1 MEQQGGE
8 RTAAEAVRSFW
19 EDVWTAGRVELLQ
32 EIFHP
37 DMTENG
43 EPVDVA
49 EFQQGVTAWR
59 GIFPDFAVTVE
70 ELLVI
75 AADRVATRVTY
86 RGTHRATLW
95 GVPASGAETEAI
107 GVDLFRVEDGRIV
120 ELWHAVDHLQLVL
133 QIGGTVKPK
142 ETS

>member
-1 MEQQGGE
+1 VEQQGGE